1 MTEQVSFSPEVK
13 KVTNKSNGNTEV
25 LLVISNSSLKGKA
38 DDLNEF
44 LGKTVNIMIV
54 PENYSYSV
62 PFDKSVD
69 KPTMEYK
76 VYSDG
81 TVQLVKQEQT
91 QLDVDGKGN
100 VDIVQKSFSVDKE
113 VIDEYILNA
122 GSFSFPGEVNPREV
136 LQQLAQGV
144 SMSEIAAELEFSESA
159 LINELE
165 KARRELAPFADAW
178 KKANASGNVLP
189 VEETEKVEQ
198 EEPVDTTD
206 VEADSVSENENDE
219 KRNTEEVEAPTEEP
233 SETVEVGEDD
243 GEGDPY

>member
-1 MTEQVSFSPEVK
+1 MTGQVSFSPEVK

-54 PENYSYSV
+54 PENYSYTV

-76 VYSDG
+76 VFADG

-91 QLDVDGKGN
+91 QLDIDGNGN

-122 GSFSFPGEVNPREV
+122 GSFSFPGEINPREV

-144 SMSEIAAELEFSESA
+144 SMSEIAAELEFSEST

-189 VEETEKVEQ
+189 VEETKKVEQ

-206 VEADSVSENENDE
+206 VEDDSVSENENDE
-219 KRNTEEVEAPTEEP
+219 KRNTEEEVEES

>member
-54 PENYSYSV
+54 PENYSYNV
-62 PFDKSVD
+62 PFDNSIN

-76 VYSDG
+76 VYEDG
-81 TVQLVKQEQT
+81 TVQLVQQEQT

-100 VDIVQKSFSVDKE
+100 VDIIQKSFQVDKQ
-113 VIDEYILNA
+113 VIDDYILNA
-122 GSFSFPGEVNPREV
+122 GSIQFPGEINPREV
-136 LQQLAQGV
+136 LQRLAQGI
-144 SMSEIAAELEFSESA
+144 SMGEIAEELEFSESA

-165 KARRELAPFADAW
+165 HARCKLAPFADAW
-178 KKANASGNVLP
+178 KKANEKGELLP
-189 VEETEKVEQ
+189 VEDTNTDEKEPESTEN
-198 EEPVDTTD
+198 DT
-206 VEADSVSENENDE
+206 ENEE
-219 KRNTEEVEAPTEEP
+219 IVP
-233 SETVEVGEDD
+233 EDTKEDGAAD
-243 GEGDPY
+243 GEENPY

>member
-54 PENYSYSV
+54 PENYSYTV

-76 VYSDG
+76 VFADG
-81 TVQLVKQEQT
+81 TVQLVQQEQT

-122 GSFSFPGEVNPREV
+122 GSFSFPGEINPREV

-144 SMSEIAAELEFSESA
+144 TISEVAAELEFSESA

-206 VEADSVSENENDE
+206 VEADSVSEKENDE
-219 KRNTEEVEAPTEEP
+219 KRYTEEEVEEP
-233 SETVEVGEDD
+233 SETVEVGEDN

>member
-1 MTEQVSFSPEVK
+1 MTGQVSFSPEVK

-54 PENYSYSV
+54 PENYSYTV

-76 VYSDG
+76 VFADG

-122 GSFSFPGEVNPREV
+122 GSFSFPGEINPREV

-178 KKANASGNVLP
+178 KKANTSGNVLP

-198 EEPVDTTD
+198 EEHVDTND

-219 KRNTEEVEAPTEEP
+219 KRNTGEVEVS

-243 GEGDPY
+243 GEADPY

>member
-54 PENYSYSV
+54 PENYSYNV
-62 PFDKSVD
+62 PFDNSVN

-76 VYSDG
+76 VYEDG

-144 SMSEIAAELEFSESA
+144 SMNEVAAELEFSESA

-206 VEADSVSENENDE
+206 VEDPFVSENDE
-219 KRNTEEVEAPTEEP
+219 KRNTEEEVEEP

-243 GEGDPY
+243 GEAAPY

>member
-54 PENYSYSV
+54 PENYSYTV
-62 PFDKSVD
+62 PFDNSVN

-76 VYSDG
+76 VFEDG
-81 TVQLVKQEQT
+81 TVQLVQQEQT

-100 VDIVQKSFSVDKE
+100 VDIVQKSFSVDKK

-122 GSFSFPGEVNPREV
+122 GSIQFPGEVNPREV
-136 LQQLAQGV
+136 LQRLAQGV
-144 SMSEIAAELEFSESA
+144 SMGEIAEELEFSESA

-165 KARRELAPFADAW
+165 HARRKLAPFADAW

-189 VEETEKVEQ
+189 VEESTES
-198 EEPVDTTD
+198 EEKEPIST
-206 VEADSVSENENDE
+206 ENDT
-219 KRNTEEVEAPTEEP
+219 KTEENVMEVAEN
-233 SETVEVGEDD
+233 ETVEVGE
-243 GEGDPY
+243 EDPY

>member
-54 PENYSYSV
+54 PENYSYTV
-62 PFDKSVD
+62 PFDNSVN

-76 VYSDG
+76 VFEDG
-81 TVQLVKQEQT
+81 TVQLVQQEQT

-100 VDIVQKSFSVDKE
+100 VDIIQKSFQVDKQ
-113 VIDEYILNA
+113 VIDDYILNA
-122 GSFSFPGEVNPREV
+122 GSIQFPGEVNPREV
-136 LQQLAQGV
+136 LQRLAQGV
-144 SMSEIAAELEFSESA
+144 SMGEIAEKLEFSESA

-165 KARRELAPFADAW
+165 HARRKLAPFADAW
-178 KKANASGNVLP
+178 KKANEKGELLP
-189 VEETEKVEQ
+189 VEDTNTDEKEPESTEI
-198 EEPVDTTD
+198 DT
-206 VEADSVSENENDE
+206 ENEE
-219 KRNTEEVEAPTEEP
+219 IIP
-233 SETVEVGEDD
+233 EDTKEDGAAD
-243 GEGDPY
+243 GEENPY

>member
-1 MTEQVSFSPEVK
+1 MTGQVSFSPEVK

-54 PENYSYSV
+54 PENYSYTV
-62 PFDKSVD
+62 PFDNSVD

-76 VYSDG
+76 VYADG
-81 TVQLVKQEQT
+81 TVQLVQQEQT
-91 QLDVDGKGN
+91 QLDVDGNGN

-122 GSFSFPGEVNPREV
+122 GSFSFPGDINPREV
-136 LQQLAQGV
+136 LQQLANGM
-144 SMSEIAAELEFSESA
+144 SMSEIAIELEFSESA

-165 KARRELAPFADAW
+165 HARRKLAPFADAW

-189 VEETEKVEQ
+189 VEESTKLDEKDTETEEKVTENA
-198 EEPVDTTD
+198 EIVTD
-206 VEADSVSENENDE
+206 SDKSD
-219 KRNTEEVEAPTEEP
+219 TEETK
-233 SETVEVGEDD
+233 EVGADD
-243 GEGDPY
+243 GEENPY

>member
-1 MTEQVSFSPEVK
+1 MTGQVSFSPEVK

-54 PENYSYSV
+54 PENYSYTV
-62 PFDKSVD
+62 PFDNSVN

-76 VYSDG
+76 VFEDG

-91 QLDVDGKGN
+91 QLDVDGNGN

-122 GSFSFPGEVNPREV
+122 GSFSFPGDVNPREV
-136 LQQLAQGV
+136 LQQLAKGV

-178 KKANASGNVLP
+178 KKATASGNILP
-189 VEETEKVEQ
+189 VEETEKVKQDET
-198 EEPVDTTD
+198 VDTSNVD
-206 VEADSVSENENDE
+206 DDSVSENKNEE
-219 KRNTEEVEAPTEEP
+219 KRNTEEAEEPTEE
-233 SETVEVGEDD
+233 SNETVEVGADD
-243 GEGDPY
+243 GEENSY

>member
-54 PENYSYSV
+54 PENYSYTV

-76 VYSDG
+76 VFADG

-189 VEETEKVEQ
+189 VEETEKVKQ
-198 EEPVDTTD
+198 DKTVDTSD
-206 VEADSVSENENDE
+206 VADDSVSENKNDE
-219 KRNTEEVEAPTEEP
+219 KRNTEEEVEEP

-243 GEGDPY
+243 GEADPY